1 MAGRDGKMRPEVRCS
16 RYFFVNFVT
25 NSKNNLY
32 LCIGL
37 LCAGPFV
44 YKRRVLLRQR
54 PDARADVFSGSFFQ
68 KMLWEKEGSGGKD
81 GPDIL
86 ERRLLNALF
95 ETH

>member
-1 MAGRDGKMRPEVRCS
+1 MPGRDGKMRPEVRCS

-44 YKRRVLLRQR
+44 YKRRVLFTTKTRR
-54 PDARADVFSGSFFQ
+54 PR
-68 KMLWEKEGSGGKD
+68 
-81 GPDIL
+81 
-86 ERRLLNALF
+86 RRLFRQFLSEDAVGKRGQWWEGWTRHIGKAF
-95 ETH
+95 TKRSV